1 MYLILSKKLC
11 YMITLNN
18 CAPVLFYFSLD
29 YLKQIAGS
37 RTVPIEIGSKYT
49 DENWSQALMKLSD
62 FIDLHIPEQVS

>member
-1 MYLILSKKLC
+1 MDNNTNYVSVFFC
-11 YMITLNN
+11 YSLN
-18 CAPVLFYFSLD
+18 

-62 FIDLHIPEQVS
+62 FIDCYIPEQVS